1 MNWFRELLAKFTQLL
16 SGKPKK
22 SRTQRSQK
30 RKPYE
35 KALQQATQGE
45 QTATQFSKM
54 PGKAD
59 SQNVEQPV
67 TDESVT
73 LACEFEEKHSSE
85 HTHTSDIEEGELIQR
100 HESSIALEAA
110 SPIEALQPEVKP
122 NGEDSVKQLESASE
136 LLGELPITPRKE
148 SQLPASDFSVT
159 HLQPSENPENEEI
172 SPEVVP
178 SENEAEQGEQP
189 SGEINRGITESVGN
203 SDKTQ
208 NEIQL
213 PERQDEVSEC
223 VLQPMSASAV
233 DDTNSTD
240 LQEQRTAEKDERIAK
255 TEKSDTV
262 QRITIDGLELVA
274 HGDVQW
280 EKEQENEFTLRLGE
294 TENEL
299 AEVSLKEIVR
309 LRLIRK
315 ESLVL
320 PPSDDESAWAKN
332 AIQATD
338 LILLP
343 FKNQEGSSKTFV
355 SDGVVITIWETAAE
369 LENTTWFAAAVL
381 TYQMSYILVGRKAK
395 LISTKELSECFAA
408 DKKAE
413 I

>member
-16 SGKPKK
+16 SGKPKS
-22 SRTQRSQK
+22 SRTQGSQK

-35 KALQQATQGE
+35 KTLQQATQGK

-85 HTHTSDIEEGELIQR
+85 RTHTFDIEEGKLIQR
-100 HESSIALEAA
+100 QESSIALEAA

-136 LLGELPITPRKE
+136 LPGEVPITPQKE
-148 SQLPASDFSVT
+148 SQLPVSDSSVT

-172 SPEVVP
+172 SSEVIP
-178 SENEAEQGEQP
+178 SEDEAEQGEQP
-189 SGEINRGITESVGN
+189 SEEINRGITESAGN
-203 SDKTQ
+203 SDKNP

-213 PERQDEVSEC
+213 PERQDEGSEC

-233 DDTNSTD
+233 DDTNSAD
-240 LQEQRTAEKDERIAK
+240 LQEQRTAEKDKRIAK

-262 QRITIDGLELVA
+262 QRITIDGLELVS

-309 LRLIRK
+309 LRLVRK

-320 PPSDDESAWAKN
+320 PSSDDEAAWAKN

-381 TYQMSYILVGRKAK
+381 THQMAYILVGRKAK
-395 LISTKELSECFAA
+395 LISAKELSECFAA

-413 I
+413 M